1 MMMAKAGATAWWKTR
16 PAVGVAAAFI
26 GFSAGLNAG
35 GETAEPVAAPA
46 VVTTVTASAVPVTA
60 TATATATATVAVT
73 TTVTPPP
80 VTTTV
85 TAPPTAEKPL
95 GLVAQPTQAPQE
107 EAYYKNC
114 DAARAAGAAPI
125 RKGEPGYRS
134 ALDRDGDGVACDA

>member
-1 MMMAKAGATAWWKTR
+1 MNRSGSTAWWKTK
-16 PAVGVAAAFI
+16 PAIGAIAALI
-26 GFSAGLNAG
+26 GFGAGVGAG
-35 GETAEPVAAPA
+35 GEESDPVAAPA
-46 VVTTVTASAVPVTA
+46 VMTTVTASAAPV

-73 TTVTPPP
+73 MTVTPPP

-85 TAPPTAEKPL
+85 TAAPAAEKPL
-95 GLVAQPTQAPQE
+95 GLVAQPTQASQE

-125 RKGEPGYRS
+125 REGEPGYRS

>member
-16 PAVGVAAAFI
+16 PAVGVAAACI

-35 GETAEPVAAPA
+35 GETAEQVAAPA
-46 VVTTVTASAVPVTA
+46 VMTTVTASAAPVTA
-60 TATATATATVAVT
+60 TSTTTATATVSVT

-85 TAPPTAEKPL
+85 TAPPAVEKPL
-95 GLVAQPTQAPQE
+95 GLVAQPEPAPQE

-125 RKGEPGYRS
+125 REGEPGYRS
-134 ALDRDGDGVACDA
+134 GLDRDDDGIACDA